1 MADPLPQLRGGILKA
16 WNSGTYLAAV
26 QIVGSL
32 AAYITDVP
40 VNRGIEDADMNVGD
54 NVLLAFVDPND
65 PQTAVVIA
73 VWT

>member
-1 MADPLPQLRGGILKA
+1 MATLPQLRGGILRKWTLA
-16 WNSGTYLAAV
+16 SYLADV

-32 AAYITDVP
+32 AGFIEDVP
-40 VNRGIEDADMNVGD
+40 VNRAIEDADMNVGD

-65 PQTAVVIA
+65 PQSAVVIA